1 MMTDT
6 ANLVREMYAT
16 GTNTNR
22 TVEAV
27 TRDADLACRPKGIW
41 SAIIA
46 FFGG

>member
-16 GTNTNR
+16 DTDTNR
-22 TVEAV
+22 TVETV
-27 TRDADLACRPKGIW
+27 IKDADLACRPKGIW
-41 SAIIA
+41 SVIIA